1 MLDSLSSKF
10 RKVLKDVRGQ
20 GKLSESNV
28 EETLKEVRLAL
39 LEADVNFKVVKQ
51 FVSNVR
57 MKALGKEVLESLT
70 PGQQFTQIVH
80 DELAELLGGTNAE
93 LEFKGRPSVIMLVGL
108 QGSGKT
114 TTTAKLANML
124 KGKGRNPYIV
134 PADLFRLAAVLQ
146 LKKLASDINVDCF
159 DSDGYDSPSAICT
172 EALRVAKLKGY
183 DTLLVDTAGRLHIDN
198 QLMGELEEL
207 KSILSPTEI
216 LFVADSMTG
225 QDAVNT
231 AKGFADSLDITG
243 VVLTKFDGDARGGA
257 ALSMRMT
264 TGKPIK
270 FVGTGEKVECLEV
283 FHPERVAGRILD
295 MGDVMTLIEKA
306 QETVGADEAKEMEK
320 KISSGSFTLD
330 DFKDQLK
337 KIKKMGSMESI
348 LSMVPG
354 FGAMKK
360 AKDIDIDDGELV
372 KIEAIIDSMT
382 KHERVNPGCLNSSRK
397 QRIAKGSGTRVQD
410 INKFINQYKQMRKM
424 MKKLKSAGPRGM
436 QGLMQKLQNPY
447 MNR

>member
-20 GKLSESNV
+20 GTLSKSNV

-39 LEADVNFKVVKQ
+39 LEADVNFKVVKE

-57 MKALGKEVLESLT
+57 EKALGKEVLESLT
-70 PGQQFTQIVH
+70 PGQHFTQIVH
-80 DELAELLGGTNAE
+80 DELAGLLGGTNAE
-93 LEFKGRPSVIMLVGL
+93 LELKGSPSVIMLVGL

-114 TTTAKLANML
+114 TTTAKIANLL
-124 KGKGRNPYIV
+124 KKRGRNPYIV

-146 LKKLASDINVDCF
+146 LKKLSADIKVDCF
-159 DSDGYDSPSAICT
+159 DSDGYDSTKEICT

-183 DTLLVDTAGRLHIDN
+183 DTLLVDTAGRLHIDDA
-198 QLMGELEEL
+198 LMGELGEL

-231 AKGFADSLDITG
+231 ATGFADALDVTG

-264 TGKPIK
+264 TGVPIK
-270 FVGTGEKVECLEV
+270 FIGTGEKVEEIEV
-283 FHPERVAGRILD
+283 FHPERIAGRILD

-306 QETVGADEAKEMEK
+306 QDAVGVDEAKVLEK
-320 KISSGSFTLD
+320 KIKSDTFTLN

-348 LSMVPG
+348 LAMVPG

-360 AKDIDIDDGELV
+360 AKDVDVDEGELT

-382 KHERVNPGCLNSSRK
+382 TYERTNPGVLNSSRK

-424 MKKLKSAGPRGM
+424 MKKLKNAGPRGM

-447 MNR
+447 TN